1 MELKLISLIWP
12 NPNYI
17 EFIIFLV
24 NLIRLI
30 TNYDIYRLTTYHDIF
45 PVLIYSWKKN
55 CCITFLKVHNS
66 NINTRII
73 CQKKK
78 KKFSQQSF
86 SLTLQYLEKI
96 NTEKTVKN
104 FLPTYFVPLNT

>member
-17 EFIIFLV
+17 EFILFLV

-45 PVLIYSWKKN
+45 PVLIYSWKKKLLYN
-55 CCITFLKVHNS
+55 FLKS
-66 NINTRII
+66 A
-73 CQKKK
+73 
-78 KKFSQQSF
+78 
-86 SLTLQYLEKI
+86 
-96 NTEKTVKN
+96 
-104 FLPTYFVPLNT
+104 